1 MLNLLKSD
9 LKRIFKDKL
18 VLIGFIIV
26 CGLSLMTI
34 FLYLLIQKL
43 YILSGN
49 EQELAS
55 LIYNSKFL
63 FLSSFSSSSNAGV
76 MIPIFVSVV
85 LIKDFRY
92 GTIRNKIISGKSRL
106 AIYLSNYISGL
117 ILGLTLYM
125 ISVFINLSVGTLLL
139 GYGTEFNS
147 DEFWC
152 IILNCGYGILN
163 YMVFL
168 SCSIFIA
175 IITKKSGLSIAINI
189 VGVLLLSILT
199 TLTSVDFIS
208 DVVKNIA
215 MINPMYG
222 NNVIVNGL
230 LWRGSLKD
238 NLMTLIPSIC
248 YNVLFTLFG
257 IIIFK
262 KQDLK

>member
-1 MLNLLKSD
+1 MLNLLKTD
-9 LKRIFKDKL
+9 LKRILKDKL

-34 FLYLLIQKL
+34 LLYLVIQKL
-43 YILSGN
+43 YVLNGN
-49 EQELAS
+49 EQEIAG
-55 LIYNSKFL
+55 LIYNSKSL
-63 FLSSFSSSSNAGV
+63 FLSSFSSSSNAGM

-85 LIKDFRY
+85 IIKDFRY

-106 AIYLSNYISGL
+106 AIYLSSYISGL
-117 ILGLTLYM
+117 ILGLVLYM
-125 ISVFINLSVGTLLL
+125 ISVFINLSIGTFLL
-139 GYGTEFNS
+139 GYGTDFNT
-147 DEFWC
+147 DELSF
-152 IILNCGYGILN
+152 ILVNCGYGILN

-168 SCSIFIA
+168 SCAIFIA
-175 IITKKSGLSIAINI
+175 IITKNIGLSITFNI
-189 VGVLLLSILT
+189 VGVLFLSILT
-199 TLTSVDFIS
+199 IFTSVDFIS

-248 YNVLFTLFG
+248 YSVLFTLLG
-257 IIIFK
+257 VIIFN